1 LSHKKLTEKDYE
13 FMNSLSAAIIEE
25 SPKKIK
31 GVLYFWIVAVS
42 AFIIWAN
49 YTQIDE
55 ITRGTGEVVPSG
67 KNQIIQ
73 NLEGGIVDKV
83 FVKIG
88 EEVQKGQKLLKID
101 NRKSLSQLSSTNIKA
116 LELKAKLVRLS
127 AEAYEIPFEKNISN
141 DDLLPELLE
150 NEESLY
156 DSQQRQLKSSIAI
169 ISDQILQKSTEYKEV
184 QQKIIYLT
192 KSRDLINKEV
202 EMMRPMVVQGVK
214 SKVAFMKLQ
223 REQNGIEEDL
233 HSAQFA
239 LPKLKANI
247 SELKNKISE
256 TKDEFRNKAKK
267 DLNEAVAELMRIDED
282 YEALDDQINRTLVRS
297 PTNGIIEEISIN
309 TVGGVIKP
317 GEKLIEIVPTD
328 SSLWMEVKIKPS
340 DIAFIYPGEKAVVKI
355 TAYDFAIYGSLDG
368 EVVHIAAD
376 TTKDAKDN
384 AFYLIH
390 IRTDKNFLGSA
401 KKPLKI
407 IPGMMVN
414 VDIMTGK
421 KSVMDYILKPI
432 LKAKEYTFTER

>member
-1 LSHKKLTEKDYE
+1 MSKKLTPKDYE
-13 FMNSLSAAIIEE
+13 FMNSLSAAMIEE

-31 GVLYFWIVAVS
+31 GVLYFWIFTVF
-42 AFIIWAN
+42 AFIVWAN
-49 YTQIDE
+49 STQIDE

-73 NLEGGIVDKV
+73 NLEGGIIEKV
-83 FVKIG
+83 FVRIG
-88 EEVQKGQKLLKID
+88 QEVTKGQKLLKID
-101 NRKSLSQLSSTNIKA
+101 NRKSLSQLGSMNIKA
-116 LELKAKLVRLS
+116 IELRAKLIRLT
-127 AEAYEIPFEKNISN
+127 AEAYDIPFERNISA
-141 DDLLPELLE
+141 DEILPELLE

-156 DSQQRQLKSSIAI
+156 DSQQQQFKSKIAI
-169 ISDQILQKSTEYKEV
+169 ILDQRLQKSSEYKEI

-192 KSRDLINKEV
+192 KSKDLINKEV
-202 EMMRPMVVQGVK
+202 KMMRPMVIQGVK

-223 REQNGIEEDL
+223 REQNSIQEEL
-233 HSAQFA
+233 HSAQFT
-239 LPKLKANI
+239 LPRIKAGI
-247 SELKNKISE
+247 SELNNKIE
-256 TKDEFRNKAKK
+256 EAKGEFKNQAKK
-267 DLNEAVAELMRIDED
+267 ELNEAVAELMRVDKD
-282 YEALDDQINRTLVRS
+282 YDALDDQISRTLVRS

-317 GEKLIEIVPTD
+317 GDKLIEIVPTD
-328 SSLWMEVKIKPS
+328 ESLWMEVKIKPS

-355 TAYDFAIYGSLDG
+355 TAYDFALYGSLEG
-368 EVVHIAAD
+368 EVVHIGAD
-376 TTKDAKDN
+376 TTKDAKEN

-390 IRTDKNFLGSA
+390 IKTNKNFLGSA

-432 LKAKEYTFTER
+432 LKAKQYTFTER